1 MNDDELKELKEET
14 TMGKRTDA
22 AAEGQPAELHE
33 DIVEELR
40 AIDQSGKKTIAVRD
54 ESLTAL
60 LGALDDRDD
69 DREDA
74 VNQLAAAAGRDGEEA
89 TKSAL
94 VRLGVRVGLQEAA
107 PELWDEVLE
116 AKKARAVDKA

>member
-60 LGALDDRDD
+60 LGAPRRRPGGRRQPTGCGCWSRRGRSD
-69 DREDA
+69 EEC
-74 VNQLAAAAGRDGEEA
+74 AG
-89 TKSAL
+89 
-94 VRLGVRVGLQEAA
+94 
-107 PELWDEVLE
+107 
-116 AKKARAVDKA
+116 